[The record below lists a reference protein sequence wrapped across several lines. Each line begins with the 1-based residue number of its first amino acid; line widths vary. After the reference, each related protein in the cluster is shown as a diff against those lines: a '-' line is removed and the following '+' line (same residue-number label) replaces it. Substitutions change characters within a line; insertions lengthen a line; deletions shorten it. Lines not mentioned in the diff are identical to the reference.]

1 MSFKRNTLAA
11 SIALAL
17 AAPLGAQAADS
28 AELAQIRDQIRQMKE
43 SYEVR
48 IRSLEKRLQQAE
60 EKAVVSAEAKVPSH
74 PSDAQDSALST
85 QRSAL
90 ASGAFNPEM
99 SLILSGTYGSSSA
112 DVAERQLTGFM
123 PAPGHGHGGFNKG
136 FSLNESELV
145 LSANIDPWWRGYATI
160 ALSPDNEVT
169 VEEAAV
175 ENSALGNGL
184 SLKAGRFFS
193 GIGYLNEQHP
203 HAWDFADAP
212 LAYRAFL
219 NGNYAHDG
227 VQAKWLAPTPL
238 FLEFGAEAGR
248 GARFP
253 GAEQSKNGPG
263 ATALFAHT
271 GGDVGDSHAW
281 RAGLSYL
288 RSEAK
293 GRLGHADD
301 LAGVEVEN
309 AFSGT
314 SKIWVADF
322 VWKWAPHGNATRT
335 NFKLQG
341 EYFRRK
347 EGGDLTYDVNAAS
360 LGTAADAYSSSQSG
374 GYLQGVYQ
382 FMPRWRAGLRYDRL
396 DAGSVDYAANNAYLD
411 RPVFKPGRSSLMF
424 DYNPSEYS
432 RMRLQLN
439 RDRSMQGIDE
449 NQVLLQYV
457 MSLGSH
463 GAHKF

>member
-1 MSFKRNTLAA
+1 MLFKRTTLAA
-11 SIALAL
+11 SIALAFS
-17 AAPLGAQAADS
+17 APHGAMAADA
-28 AELAQIRDQIRQMKE
+28 AELAQIREQIKQMKE
-43 SYEVR
+43 GYEAR
-48 IRSLEKRLQQAE
+48 IQALEKRLQQAE
-60 EKAVVSAEAKVPSH
+60 AVAGQAQAKAEKAEEKAIQSAAAPQAPAASPS
-74 PSDAQDSALST
+74 
-85 QRSAL
+85 
-90 ASGAFNPEM
+90 AFNPEV

-112 DVAERQLTGFM
+112 DVAERHLTGFM
-123 PAPGHGHGGFNKG
+123 PAPGHSHGGFEKG
-136 FSLNESELV
+136 LSLAESELV
-145 LSANIDPWWRGYATI
+145 LSANIDPWWRGYTTI
-160 ALSPDNEVT
+160 SLSADNEVA

-175 ENSALGNGL
+175 ENRALGNGL
-184 SLKAGRFFS
+184 SLKLGRFFS

-263 ATALFAHT
+263 AAALFAHV

-281 RAGLSYL
+281 RAGVSYL

-309 AFSGT
+309 AFTGT
-314 SKIWVADF
+314 SKTWLADF
-322 VWKWAPHGNATRT
+322 VWKWAPHGNPKVTH
-335 NFKLQG
+335 FKLQG
-341 EYFRRK
+341 EWFRRK

-360 LGTAADAYSSSQSG
+360 LGTATDAYSSSQSG
-374 GYLQGVYQ
+374 WYLQGVYQ

-396 DAGSVDYAANNAYLD
+396 DGGSVDYAANNANLD
-411 RPVFKPGRSSLMF
+411 RPDFKPSRSSLMF
-424 DYNPSEYS
+424 DYNPSEFT
-432 RMRLQLN
+432 RMRLQFN
-439 RDRSMQGIDE
+439 RDQSMQGVND
-449 NQVLLQYV
+449 NQVLLQYI